1 MAMRIALDT
10 QGGSHAPQAV
20 VEGAVLA
27 AAQWEGLQFIL
38 VGDEAGLS
46 PLIRRHG
53 LDPSCVRILN
63 AAEAVED
70 HEIPFEALKAK
81 PNASIIMALEAHHRG
96 DADAVVSAGNSG
108 AQVVASVEIL
118 GMLEGVKR
126 PAIGSYFPTRDGWTY
141 LIDVGANVNCRPIH
155 LLQFAAMGTIFR
167 QHLDGLAS
175 PRVALLSNGE
185 ESSKGSHSIR
195 EAHELMSLVPALNF
209 IGNIEGRDLYSGK
222 ADVVVCDGFTGNV
235 LLKFAESVPDILE
248 QCAENAGLAGAP
260 AAALEQMRRS
270 FDYQEFG
277 GALLLG
283 VKGVSVLCHGRS
295 TSKAISNAIAGAIK
309 MVNLRI
315 NQHISDQIDTMGQ
328 WSATVKTKA
337 LIGRWRR
344 RSTGE
349 KH

>member
-1 MAMRIALDT
+1 VI
-10 QGGSHAPQAV
+10 
-20 VEGAVLA
+20 VEGAAQA
-27 AAQWEGLQFIL
+27 APLWESLQFIL
-38 VGDEAGLS
+38 VGDASRLN
-46 PLIRRHG
+46 PLIRRQG
-53 LDPSCVRILN
+53 LDPSRVQILD
-63 AAEAVED
+63 APEAVED
-70 HEIPFEALKAK
+70 PETPFEALKAK
-81 PNASIIMALEAHHRG
+81 PNASIILALEAHHRG

-126 PAIGSYFPTRDGWTY
+126 PAIGSYFPTRQGRTF
-141 LIDVGANVNCRPIH
+141 LIDVGANVSCRPIH

-167 QHLDGLAS
+167 RHLDGLAS

-185 ESSKGSHSIR
+185 ESSKGSHVIK
-195 EAHELMSLVPALNF
+195 EAHELMTLVPELNF
-209 IGNIEGRDLYSGK
+209 IGNIEGRDLYSGR

-235 LLKFAESVPDILE
+235 LLKFAESIPDILT
-248 QCAENAGLAGAP
+248 QCAESAGLTGAP

-283 VKGVSVLCHGRS
+283 VNGVSVICHGRS
-295 TSKAISNAIAGAIK
+295 TAKAISNAIAEAIK
-309 MVNLRI
+309 MVRLRL

>member
-1 MAMRIALDT
+1 MRIALDAR
-10 QGGSHAPQAV
+10 GGSFAPQV
-20 VEGAVLA
+20 IVEGAAQVA
-27 AAQWEGLQFIL
+27 PQWEGLQFIF
-38 VGDEAGLS
+38 VGDASRLN

-53 LDPSCVRILN
+53 LDPSCVQVLN
-63 AAEAVED
+63 APEAVED
-70 HEIPFEALKAK
+70 PEIPFEALKAK
-81 PNASIIMALEAHHRG
+81 PNASIVLALEAHHRG

-126 PAIGSYFPTRDGWTY
+126 PAIGSYFPTRDGRTF
-141 LIDVGANVNCRPIH
+141 LIDVGANVSCRPIH
-155 LLQFAAMGTIFR
+155 LLQFAAMATIFR
-167 QHLDGLAS
+167 QLLDGMAS

-185 ESSKGSHSIR
+185 ESSKGSHAIK

-235 LLKFAESVPDILE
+235 LLKFAESIPDILT
-248 QCAENAGLAGAP
+248 QCAESAGITGAP
-260 AAALEQMRRS
+260 SGVLEQMRRS

-283 VKGVSVLCHGRS
+283 VNGVSVLCHGRS
-295 TSKAISNAIAGAIK
+295 TAKAISSAIAEAIK

-315 NQHISDQIDTMGQ
+315 NQRISDQIDTMGQ